1 MATAKKKV
9 PAVKKKA
16 GTSKEA
22 AKHRKVL
29 FVEGFF
35 ANNENITKAAVHA
48 GFSQK
53 TAGQQ
58 GSRLLKDVEVQQMI
72 RDRRASLV
80 QVMELSTERTLR
92 EVARL
97 AYFDP
102 RKLFDETGRPKA
114 IQDLDEDTAAAI
126 AGLEVVDKYEK
137 PVAGAEGGN
146 VSTVLKYKLAN
157 KASALEIAMRHQGL
171 FEKDNKQRSLL
182 EGADRETLKAIA
194 EYLRGPAA

>member
-1 MATAKKKV
+1 MATAKKK
-9 PAVKKKA
+9 PAAKKA

-22 AKHRKVL
+22 AQHRKTL

-35 ANNENITKAAVHA
+35 ANNENITKAAIHA

-53 TAGQQ
+53 TAAQQ
-58 GSRLLKDVEVQQMI
+58 GSRLLKDVQIQQMI
-72 RDRRASLV
+72 RERRASLV
-80 QVMELSTERTLR
+80 QVMELSTERTLQ

-102 RKLFDETGRPKA
+102 RKLFDETGRPKP
-114 IQDLDEDTAAAI
+114 ITELDDDTAAAL
-126 AGLEVVDKYEK
+126 AGIEVVDKYEK
-137 PVAGAEGGN
+137 PVAGAQGGN

-157 KASALEIAMRHQGL
+157 KAGALEIAMRHLGL
-171 FEKDNKQRSLL
+171 YERDNKQRSLL

-194 EYLRGPAA
+194 EYLRGSGA